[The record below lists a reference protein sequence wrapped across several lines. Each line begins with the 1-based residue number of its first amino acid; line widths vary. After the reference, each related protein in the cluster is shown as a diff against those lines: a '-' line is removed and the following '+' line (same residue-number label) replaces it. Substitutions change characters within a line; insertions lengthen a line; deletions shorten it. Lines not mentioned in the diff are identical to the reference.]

1 MVTVHRCYGMMKVY
15 KIRKENGMDKPL
27 NLRKKHVGGEGNR
40 DFFPAVLSLLFADCQ
55 NGWGRSEFLAAS
67 TESSNADQLMHGALR
82 RDVCIFVRIWADTL
96 YEVKISG
103 I

>member
-1 MVTVHRCYGMMKVY
+1 M
-15 KIRKENGMDKPL
+15 EWNKPL

-67 TESSNADQLMHGALR
+67 TESGNADQLMHGALR